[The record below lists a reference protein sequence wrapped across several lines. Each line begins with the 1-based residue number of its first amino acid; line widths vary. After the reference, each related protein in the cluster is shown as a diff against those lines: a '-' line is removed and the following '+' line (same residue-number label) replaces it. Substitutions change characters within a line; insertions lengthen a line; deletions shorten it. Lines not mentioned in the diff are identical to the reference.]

1 LEIDGGKMHI
11 YDISLTISDDLP
23 VWPGDSEIL
32 VERVVKMEEGATSNV
47 SHLSMSAHV
56 GTHVD
61 APFHFLGGDAPTVER
76 LPLEV
81 LIGRAYVLSLG
92 DEVDLVTASV
102 LERAGVPPR
111 TRRLLIKT
119 RNSALWARRE
129 SEFRTDFVALSADG
143 ARYLVGRGVKLVGV
157 DYLSVAPFDQG
168 APTHKILLGAGIVAL
183 EGLDLSGVSSGRYM
197 LYCLP
202 LKVAGADGAPARAI
216 LIGV

>member
-143 ARYLVGRGVKLVGV
+143 ARYLVERGVKLVGV

-183 EGLDLSGVSSGRYM
+183 EGLDLSGVSSGRYT